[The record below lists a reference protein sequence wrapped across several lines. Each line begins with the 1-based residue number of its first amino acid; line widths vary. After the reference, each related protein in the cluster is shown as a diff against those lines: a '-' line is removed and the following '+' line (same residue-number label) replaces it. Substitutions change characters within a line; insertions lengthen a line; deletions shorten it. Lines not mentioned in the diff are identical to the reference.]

1 MFRIS
6 SRILLVVLVVVS
18 TACMM
23 RKSEQATTIPE
34 VKHRDWATL
43 RTKIK
48 EYETVRAD
56 PYQRSLLVIQSQL
69 QALVDGH
76 SNDRIGDEALYYVG
90 RIYYDIRDYHDARV
104 TFNRHRDFFPTSEFA
119 PTIAALENE
128 MARTDEEYQK
138 WLEVSRSTISV
149 R

>member
-1 MFRIS
+1 M
-6 SRILLVVLVVVS
+6 SRLLLAILVVAS

-23 RKSEQATTIPE
+23 RQNEVNTIPE
-34 VKHRDWATL
+34 VKHRDWAKL
-43 RTKIK
+43 RANIK
-48 EYETVRAD
+48 EYETVRTD
-56 PYQRSLLVIQSQL
+56 PYHRSLLVVQSRL